1 MHPLRTRAPTHG
13 EHDTHARMGWTHLT
27 PLNLAL
33 NAARPFPRVAAIEKW
48 AKYKEDFHLRFQYT
62 AKTTFNSV
70 LWGLCVP
77 VGVYFMVAKES
88 VRLPPGG
95 SGFPSPFPPSAPSHP
110 ISISISLF
118 YPAGSEGEGERQE
131 YQVLRLVTGL
141 PPGSC
146 VRAPSTSRLPGT
158 EVCKRRKRQLV

>member
-13 EHDTHARMGWTHLT
+13 EHDTHARMGWTHTT
-27 PLNLAL
+27 PLKSGPKRRPAL
-33 NAARPFPRVAAIEKW
+33 SQGRRHREVGEVQGGLSPALPVHGQDDLQLRLVGPVCTGRRVPHGGEGVGAPAPR
-48 AKYKEDFHLRFQYT
+48 R
-62 AKTTFNSV
+62 
-70 LWGLCVP
+70 LWLPVP
-77 VGVYFMVAKES
+77 
-88 VRLPPGG
+88 LPTQ
-95 SGFPSPFPPSAPSHP
+95 APSHP

-158 EVCKRRKRQLV
+158 EGGKRRKRQLV